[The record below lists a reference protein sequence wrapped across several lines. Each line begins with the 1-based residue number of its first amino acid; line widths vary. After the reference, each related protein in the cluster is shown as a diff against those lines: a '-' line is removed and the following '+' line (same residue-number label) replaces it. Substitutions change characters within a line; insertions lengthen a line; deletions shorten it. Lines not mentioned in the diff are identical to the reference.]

1 MAVDIDGEEVVST
14 FVRKTYFIFIH
25 DTELNRPLLWF
36 TSLKLFH
43 FLKQLY
49 SSECTY
55 NLDEVKYFEFF
66 KPTVYVFR
74 EWNLKKKKKKIVYL
88 AMPASMSHCFVISFY
103 TQTSF
108 NRGLCTEKPVNVSKT
123 VPYLWWKSCRSKNT
137 YQRPAKF
144 GTVGLSLITT
154 SIYRN
159 RNLLL
164 FINYFHTFLSCI

>member
-1 MAVDIDGEEVVST
+1 MTLRPALHSGCWYRRWREVVST

-49 SSECTY
+49 SSECTH

-66 KPTVYVFR
+66 KRLYMCLGN
-74 EWNLKKKKKKIVYL
+74 EIWNKTKIVYL
-88 AMPASMSHCFVISFY
+88 AMPASMSHCFVILFY

-108 NRGLCTEKPVNVSKT
+108 NRGFLYRKTCKCIKKKT

-137 YQRPAKF
+137 YQRRQ
-144 GTVGLSLITT
+144 SLEK
-154 SIYRN
+154 
-159 RNLLL
+159 
-164 FINYFHTFLSCI
+164 